1 MNFLR
6 KDLDYWLLNEDWI
19 DECCVEKYVGM
30 REKILEE
37 MEITA
42 AGLRTV
48 NTRGGLSLDTR
59 NTKQSASKKKQKILV
74 LLFPELGPS
83 LWRRSGPIVNRIN

>member
-1 MNFLR
+1 M
-6 KDLDYWLLNEDWI
+6 LNEDWI

-30 REKILEE
+30 REKLLEE

-48 NTRGGLSLDTR
+48 SWLTLP
-59 NTKQSASKKKQKILV
+59 
-74 LLFPELGPS
+74 FPD
-83 LWRRSGPIVNRIN
+83 NN

>member
-59 NTKQSASKKKQKILV
+59 NTKQSASKKNKIFLFYYFLSWGRPCEGGLV
-74 LLFPELGPS
+74 Q
-83 LWRRSGPIVNRIN
+83 

>member
-59 NTKQSASKKKQKILV
+59 NTKQSAFQKKTKNSC
-74 LLFPELGPS
+74 FTFS
-83 LWRRSGPIVNRIN
+83 

>member
-48 NTRGGLSLDTR
+48 NPDF
-59 NTKQSASKKKQKILV
+59 KV
-74 LLFPELGPS
+74 
-83 LWRRSGPIVNRIN
+83 SGDSHSIS

>member
-1 MNFLR
+1 MMNDGR
-6 KDLDYWLLNEDWI
+6 KDLDYWMLNEDWI

-48 NTRGGLSLDTR
+48 S
-59 NTKQSASKKKQKILV
+59 
-74 LLFPELGPS
+74 
-83 LWRRSGPIVNRIN
+83 

>member
-1 MNFLR
+1 M
-6 KDLDYWLLNEDWI
+6 LNEDWI

-48 NTRGGLSLDTR
+48 STDVMDCRVILSP
-59 NTKQSASKKKQKILV
+59 N
-74 LLFPELGPS
+74 
-83 LWRRSGPIVNRIN
+83 

>member
-59 NTKQSASKKKQKILV
+59 NTKHSKWKIPV
-74 LLFPELGPS
+74 LIVPELGPS
-83 LWRRSGPIVNRIN
+83 LWRRAGPIVNRIN

>member
-59 NTKQSASKKKQKILV
+59 NTKHSKWKIPV
-74 LLFPELGPS
+74 LIFPELGPS

>member
-1 MNFLR
+1 M
-6 KDLDYWLLNEDWI
+6 LNEDWI

-48 NTRGGLSLDTR
+48 NPDF
-59 NTKQSASKKKQKILV
+59 KV
-74 LLFPELGPS
+74 
-83 LWRRSGPIVNRIN
+83 SGDSHSIS

>member
-1 MNFLR
+1 M
-6 KDLDYWLLNEDWI
+6 LNEDWI

-48 NTRGGLSLDTR
+48 STDVMVCELILSA
-59 NTKQSASKKKQKILV
+59 N
-74 LLFPELGPS
+74 
-83 LWRRSGPIVNRIN
+83 

>member
-1 MNFLR
+1 MSLASHEKFCYSR
-6 KDLDYWLLNEDWI
+6 KDLDYWMLNEDWI

-48 NTRGGLSLDTR
+48 NTDVMVCGLIL
-59 NTKQSASKKKQKILV
+59 SA
-74 LLFPELGPS
+74 
-83 LWRRSGPIVNRIN
+83 N